1 MGFVNNKAKGLQMQ
15 AAHFK
20 CDMCGLCCRNL
31 KLSKVYA
38 HLDRGDGTCRH
49 YDEKTH
55 KCLIYANRPV
65 ICNIERYYR
74 EHLAKVID
82 KDKYFALNYEVCKK
96 LKQGVLQNE

>member
-1 MGFVNNKAKGLQMQ
+1 MQ
-15 AAHFK
+15 SAHFK

-31 KLSKVYA
+31 KLSKIYA
-38 HLDRGDGTCRH
+38 YLDRG
-49 YDEKTH
+49 EH

-74 EHLAKVID
+74 EHLANVID
-82 KDKYFALNYEVCKK
+82 KNKYFALNYEVCKK